1 MTRWSIVVPM
11 FQEAGRIGSTVSTL
25 AASPLARPGVDW
37 LFVDD
42 GSTDGTARVLKAEL
56 ARTGLPATVLT
67 LPRNLGKGA
76 AVRTGVLAATGDVV
90 AFVDADLSS
99 PPEAIEQVCRAVEAG
114 APVVV
119 ASRGHATSDL
129 TVRQPGSREAAGKS
143 FNRLLRRLH
152 LTDLPDTQC
161 GLKAFD
167 AATARQLFAPLR
179 TRRFA
184 FDVEVLARARALG
197 IPVTV
202 LPTRWAHVEQS
213 RVAPVRD
220 GARMAL
226 DAVRIA
232 RAVARPEPARPAP
245 DPAESGMVR
254 DTFDVMHRVE
264 REHWWFSAKRALLR
278 EALAHPG
285 PRGLAVDVGCG
296 TGAVLDELADLGYP
310 RILGTDLDAHAIALT
325 ATRLPRGAGV
335 ARAVAEALPL
345 PDGSADV
352 LSSLDVVEH
361 LRDDVRALRE
371 YHRVLRPGGTLLL
384 AVPAYLWAWSEHDVE
399 LGHERRY
406 VRAELEE
413 VVTAAGFVDVHAR
426 YFHSWLVPLAFAL
439 RKTPLRALV
448 RDAPAESVS
457 MGGARQNALGHRLAA
472 LDRRVGLPFGL
483 SLFLVARAPVSSVVV
498 VAGGAAPA
506 GEAAAPDPDAAPAA
520 DLDSSLDPDHHPGA
534 SRACSDA
541 SPAGSRR

>member
-1 MTRWSIVVPM
+1 MTDWSLVVPM
-11 FQEAGRIGSTVSTL
+11 YREAGRIARTVQTL
-25 AASPLARPGVDW
+25 AQSPLARPSCEWV
-37 LFVDD
+37 FVDD
-42 GSTDGTARVLKAEL
+42 GSPDDTVAVLRQAL
-56 ARTGLPATVLT
+56 AAHAPHVSTTVLR

-76 AVRTGVLAATGDVV
+76 AVRTGVLAARGDVV

-99 PPEAIEQVCRAVEAG
+99 PPEAIIEVCEAVQAG

-129 TVRQPGSREAAGKS
+129 VVRQPGSREAAGKS
-143 FNRLLRRLH
+143 FNRLLHRLH

-167 AATARQLFAPLR
+167 RTSARALFAPLR

-184 FDVEVLARARALG
+184 FDVEVLARARRLG
-197 IPVTV
+197 LPVTV

-232 RAVARPEPARPAP
+232 RALRRPDVERAEPGAP
-245 DPAESGMVR
+245 DDSGMAAA
-254 DTFDVMHRVE
+254 TFDVMHGVE

-278 EALAHPG
+278 EALADLR

-296 TGAVLDELADLGYP
+296 TGAVLDELAALGYP
-310 RILGTDLDAHAIALT
+310 QILGTDLDPHAIALT
-325 ATRLPRGAGV
+325 ATRLPEGACV

-345 PDGSADV
+345 ADSSVDV

-361 LRDDVRALRE
+361 LRDDVLALRE
-371 YHRVLRPGGTLLL
+371 YRRVLRPGGTLVL
-384 AVPAYLWAWSEHDVE
+384 AVPAYMWAWSEHDVE

-413 VVTAAGFVDVHAR
+413 VVTAAGFVDVRAR

-439 RKTPLRALV
+439 RRTPLRALV
-448 RDAPAESVS
+448 KDAPAESVS
-457 MGGARQNALGHRLAA
+457 MGGAGQNALGHRLSAV
-472 LDRRVGLPFGL
+472 DRRAGLPFGL
-483 SLFLVARAPVSSVVV
+483 SLFLVARAPE
-498 VAGGAAPA
+498 AGA
-506 GEAAAPDPDAAPAA
+506 
-520 DLDSSLDPDHHPGA
+520 
-534 SRACSDA
+534 
-541 SPAGSRR
+541 